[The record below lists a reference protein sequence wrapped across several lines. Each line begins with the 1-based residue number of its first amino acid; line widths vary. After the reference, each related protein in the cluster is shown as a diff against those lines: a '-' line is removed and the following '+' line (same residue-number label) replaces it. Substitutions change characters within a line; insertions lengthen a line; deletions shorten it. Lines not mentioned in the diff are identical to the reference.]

1 MVSRYCDHLPWYRI
15 EGIYAGLG
23 VKISRQTLCN
33 WGGMAAD
40 ASQLVVKETAR
51 SVFADGKVQIDETSI
66 NYLVPGHGQTK
77 TGCLWVAHN
86 AQRKETL
93 FTWHTSRA
101 AACLESLVP
110 AEFRGASSATA
121 TVRMRASHKARRGAD
136 ASIWQVVW
144 PTCGAS
150 FLRHRRKAQTRN
162 GCSARCSSFIKSKH
176 ACARHAP
183 ARRKF

>member
-1 MVSRYCDHLPWYRI
+1 MVSRYRDHLPWYRI

-40 ASQLVVKETAR
+40 ASQLVVKEIAR

-110 AEFRGASSATA
+110 AEFRGVPRSHP
-121 TVRMRASHKARRGAD
+121 VRRL
-136 ASIWQVVW
+136 QCV
-144 PTCGAS
+144 
-150 FLRHRRKAQTRN
+150 
-162 GCSARCSSFIKSKH
+162 
-176 ACARHAP
+176 
-183 ARRKF
+183 